1 MLAYMGKKAVYK
13 RSAKRRQNNCLT
25 CIYPAQCERTF
36 EGVHIYMGEEVEG
49 TAFLI
54 YANFYRFFLAVLE
67 NFYYLCTRNS
77 FNIINSY

>member
-13 RSAKRRQNNCLT
+13 RSVKRRQNNCLT

-49 TAFLI
+49 TAF
-54 YANFYRFFLAVLE
+54 F
-67 NFYYLCTRNS
+67 
-77 FNIINSY
+77 